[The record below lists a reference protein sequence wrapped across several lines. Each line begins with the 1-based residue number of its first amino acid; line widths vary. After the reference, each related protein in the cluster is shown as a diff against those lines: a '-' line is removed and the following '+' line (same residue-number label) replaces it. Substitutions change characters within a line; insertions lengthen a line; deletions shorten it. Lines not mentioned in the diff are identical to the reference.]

1 MKSMESSRSSFI
13 LTEAKASLVRETIR
27 EFKKL
32 LRARTAEERIEA
44 ALAIIALARAL
55 DVNEADNSVC
65 VVMLRYLRHVG
76 VVKCA
81 DIKTLDDVLNY
92 QFSDDIEVD
101 MTVKALYAY
110 SALLKKAALFQA
122 VGQRFTL

>member
-1 MKSMESSRSSFI
+1 MDSRSSFI
-13 LTEAKASLVRETIR
+13 LAEAKATLVRETIR
-27 EFKKL
+27 EFRRL

-44 ALAIIALARAL
+44 ALTIIALARAL

-76 VVKCA
+76 VAKCA
-81 DIKTLDDVLNY
+81 DIRTLDDVLNY

-101 MTVKALYAY
+101 MAVKTLYAY

-122 VGQRFTL
+122 LGQRFTL

>member
-1 MKSMESSRSSFI
+1 MDSRSSFI
-13 LTEAKASLVRETIR
+13 LAEAKASLVRETIR

-44 ALAIIALARAL
+44 ALNIIALARAL
-55 DVNEADNSVC
+55 EVSEADNSVC

-76 VVKCA
+76 VAKCP
-81 DIKTLDDVLNY
+81 DIRQLDDVSNY
-92 QFSDDIEVD
+92 QFSDDVEVD
-101 MTVKALYAY
+101 LTVKALYAY
-110 SALLKKAALFQA
+110 SALLKKTALFQA

>member
-1 MKSMESSRSSFI
+1 MDSKSSFI
-13 LTEAKASLVRETIR
+13 LAEAKAALVRETIR

-44 ALAIIALARAL
+44 ALNIIALARAL
-55 DVNEADNSVC
+55 EVSEADNSVC

-76 VVKCA
+76 VAKCA

-92 QFSDDIEVD
+92 QFSDDAEID
-101 MTVKALYAY
+101 LTVKALYAY

-122 VGQRFTL
+122 VGNKFYL